1 MQQSDNT
8 KLVKRGNIA
17 AAILLVV
24 GLAQMTGDL
33 TGQLWLKALAST
45 TMCSPC
51 PKVFTA
57 HKGLETY
64 ATQFFVEWTDT
75 AGVPHSMEVTP
86 EVYARIQGPY
96 NRRNIY
102 GAVLSYGPVL
112 ATDKKTEELFNSVS
126 KYALAGESPLLKE
139 LGIDPASVD
148 GNVRVR
154 YVPARATDMAGL
166 PRILEVQR

>member
-1 MQQSDNT
+1 MQIDPKVN
-8 KLVKRGNIA
+8 KRAKIIA
-17 AAILLVV
+17 AVLLVV

-33 TGQLWLKALAST
+33 TGQLWLKGLAST

-64 ATQFFVEWTDT
+64 ATQFFIEWK
-75 AGVPHSMEVTP
+75 GVDGKEHSLPVTP

-102 GAVLSYGPVL
+102 GAVLAFGPVL
-112 ATDKKTEELFNSVS
+112 ATDPKGKPMFDSVS
-126 KYALAGESPLLKE
+126 KYAFAGNGPLLRE
-139 LGIDPASVD
+139 LGIDPETIS

-154 YVPARATDMAGL
+154 YVPARESDMPGL
-166 PRILEVQR
+166 PRLLEVQR